1 MKIAQF
7 KQNHIIAN
15 WIWEFHSLPVREV
28 TMRLP
33 QNPNLGGEL

>member
-15 WIWEFHSLPVREV
+15 WVWKFHFLPAREV
-28 TMRLP
+28 VLRLP